1 MENRPDPKKLIE
13 AALFLSPRPLSLAEL
28 SKIANI
34 PPSDVQKVVEEL
46 EARYSSSD
54 SALVIERFAN
64 AVRLYVSPDVFPYV
78 KDLAAVPEFTKR
90 ELEIVAYIAMRGT
103 VLRSELKKIY
113 SGADRVVEKLR
124 SLGAVILRRKGKTYE
139 IKKTELFDRYFGVTE
154 R

>member
-1 MENRPDPKKLIE
+1 MANRPDPRKLVE

-28 SKIANI
+28 SKIAGV
-34 PPSDVQKVVEEL
+34 PPSDVQKILDEL
-46 EARYSSSD
+46 EEHYSSSD
-54 SALVIERFAN
+54 SALVLERFAN

-78 KDLAAVPEFTKR
+78 KDLAAVPEFSKR
-90 ELEIVAYIAMRGT
+90 ELEIVAYIAMKGS
-103 VLRSELKKIY
+103 VLRSELKKMY

-139 IKKTELFDRYFGVTE
+139 VKKTEFFDRYFGVA

>member
-1 MENRPDPKKLIE
+1 MTDRPDPRKLVE

-34 PPSDVQKVVEEL
+34 PPSDVQKILGEL
-46 EARYSSSD
+46 EERYRSSD
-54 SALVIERFAN
+54 SALVLERFAN

-78 KDLAAVPEFTKR
+78 KDLAAVPEFSKR
-90 ELEIVAYIAMRGT
+90 ELEIVAYIAMKGS
-103 VLRSELKKIY
+103 VLRSELKKMY
-113 SGADRVVEKLR
+113 SGADRVIDKLR

-139 IKKTELFDRYFGVTE
+139 VKKTELFDRYFGVA